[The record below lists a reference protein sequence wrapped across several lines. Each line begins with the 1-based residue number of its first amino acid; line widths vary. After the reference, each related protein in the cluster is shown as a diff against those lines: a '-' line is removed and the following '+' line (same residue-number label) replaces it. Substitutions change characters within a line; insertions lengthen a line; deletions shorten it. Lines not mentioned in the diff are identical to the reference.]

1 MVHIFMQVVY
11 LASWTVTG
19 QCHTPYEKKDTTT
32 ANFHIQKEAMTS
44 NLRT

>member
-19 QCHTPYEKKDTTT
+19 QCRAPYEKKKKTT
-32 ANFHIQKEAMTS
+32 NFHIQKEAMTS